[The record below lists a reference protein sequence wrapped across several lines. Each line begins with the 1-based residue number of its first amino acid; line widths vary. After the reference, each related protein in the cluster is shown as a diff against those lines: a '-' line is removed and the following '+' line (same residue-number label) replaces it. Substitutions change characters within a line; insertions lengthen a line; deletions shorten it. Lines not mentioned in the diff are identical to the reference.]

1 MVAFRSPSKSKQI
14 ESISSV
20 LYQQLEIYQYI
31 LEARKPTLAEL
42 CAQLPQSQPPKSRR
56 RRKRRTL
63 DDSQRKYPKNWKII
77 ARQIKEERNYVCQV
91 CGLQCLRP
99 EDDKSYLT
107 LSEIGQLTA
116 NCHHIDGNG
125 FNNCPENLLVV
136 CSTHHL
142 FIHRGRRRNPP
153 RGQGSLFDCLNN
165 PIDLSK

>member
-1 MVAFRSPSKSKQI
+1 MVAVTSLPKSKQI
-14 ESISSV
+14 ESIESDRSSS
-20 LYQQLEIYQYI
+20 LEIDRYI

-56 RRKRRTL
+56 RRKRRIL
-63 DDSQRKYPKNWKII
+63 DESQRKYPKNWKII

-91 CGLQCLRP
+91 CPKGYRFAYGLQCLRP
-99 EDDKSYLT
+99 EDDKSHLT

-136 CSTHHL
+136 CS
-142 FIHRGRRRNPP
+142 NSP
-153 RGQGSLFDCLNN
+153 SLHS
-165 PIDLSK
+165 PW

>member
-1 MVAFRSPSKSKQI
+1 MVAVTSPPKSKQI
-14 ESISSV
+14 ESILSDR
-20 LYQQLEIYQYI
+20 YQQLEIYQYI

-42 CAQLPQSQPPKSRR
+42 CAQLPKSLPSKS
-56 RRKRRTL
+56 RRKRRRGTL
-63 DDSQRKYPKNWKII
+63 DESQRKYPKNWKII
-77 ARQIKEERNYVCQV
+77 ARQIKEERNYLCQV
-91 CGLQCLRP
+91 CSLQCLRP
-99 EDDKSYLT
+99 EDDKSHLT

-153 RGQGSLFDCLNN
+153 KGQGSLFNL
-165 PIDLSK
+165 ID